1 MDKFNELYEAILTNS
16 DAAMFDLCELAEAV
30 GIDQEV
36 AYKLINAA
44 MAVKKAQIVKEVKK
58 QTESMVYWV
67 ERN

>member
-1 MDKFNELYEAILTNS
+1 MEKFNELYEAILTNS
-16 DAAMFDLCELAEAV
+16 DATPFNLYQLAEAA
-30 GIDQEV
+30 GIDREV
-36 AYKLINAA
+36 AYKLIDAA